1 MLFCVPC
8 HAVDAPRIDQTRL
21 WVVFLSNLRPF
32 GPRCSSVVTRWRR
45 GGVVASMASE
55 RVVVPATP
63 SPRRRERRRETA
75 IHARTHERR
84 LRGNTRA
91 RLNGTGVMSA
101 PRGSNRVFREARRPL
116 VVLALMVLLSMLQS
130 QSVEIVGAILEVTAR
145 MSYFT
150 LGL

>member
-1 MLFCVPC
+1 MLGYVSVEPWDPTRRHGVFPLHSPIVVIVIRCDN
-8 HAVDAPRIDQTRL
+8 HEIAARRITFKINITTAP
-21 WVVFLSNLRPF
+21 
-32 GPRCSSVVTRWRR
+32 
-45 GGVVASMASE
+45 
-55 RVVVPATP
+55 
-63 SPRRRERRRETA
+63 
-75 IHARTHERR
+75 HERR

-101 PRGSNRVFREARRPL
+101 PRGSNPVFREARRPL

-145 MSYFT
+145 MFYFT